1 MGGRNAVAELATSL
15 PQPNR
20 DRVGALTALILISYA
35 LIRIVTLPTLETEL
49 AVFGLIVPVNIDVR
63 VMMLSLSAAL
73 AAVGALWVLQSHPL
87 AHIRNPEYP
96 VGLLPGLAAL
106 GMGAV
111 LNQLP
116 VGSAWFVGL
125 VFAGSLLV
133 GVLYAE
139 FLVFDERDPR
149 GRGAIV
155 GLRTLGVVLVVG
167 VAFAGLAG
175 GLRAI
180 FTVPAIFAASMIVCW
195 RALKLEA
202 ANRAIWP
209 YSVACGLIASQI
221 AWGLHYWP
229 TRPMQVAL
237 VVGLTTYVAIGL
249 LSALLRKSL
258 SPRVAYEFA
267 GVSLLVVAAVLI
279 IA

>member
-1 MGGRNAVAELATSL
+1 MELTTPL

-49 AVFGLIVPVNIDVR
+49 ALIGLIVPVKIDVR

-73 AAVGALWVLQSHPL
+73 AATGALWVLQSHPL
-87 AHIRNPEYP
+87 ALIRNPEYP

-106 GMGAV
+106 GMGAT

-116 VGSAWFVGL
+116 VSSAWFVGL

-149 GRGAIV
+149 ARGAIA
-155 GLRTLGVVLVVG
+155 GLRTLGVVLVIG
-167 VAFAGLAG
+167 VAFAALAG
-175 GLRAI
+175 GLRAV
-180 FTVPAIFAASMIVCW
+180 FSVPAIFAASTIVCW

-202 ANRAIWP
+202 AKRAIWP

-249 LSALLRKSL
+249 LAALLRKSL
-258 SPRVAYEFA
+258 KPRVAYEFL
-267 GVSLLVVAAVLI
+267 GVSLLVLAAVILL
-279 IA
+279 A

>member
-63 VMMLSLSAAL
+63 VMMLPLSSAL
-73 AAVGALWVLQSHPL
+73 AAAGALWVLQSHPL
-87 AHIRNPEYP
+87 AQIRNPEYP

-139 FLVFDERDPR
+139 FLVFGVSRDPQR
-149 GRGAIV
+149 I
-155 GLRTLGVVLVVG
+155 
-167 VAFAGLAG
+167 AG
-175 GLRAI
+175 GQLLE
-180 FTVPAIFAASMIVCW
+180 TVMQITEANDAEGKG
-195 RALKLEA
+195 AL
-202 ANRAIWP
+202 
-209 YSVACGLIASQI
+209 GD
-221 AWGLHYWP
+221 
-229 TRPMQVAL
+229 
-237 VVGLTTYVAIGL
+237 L
-249 LSALLRKSL
+249 LFQNL
-258 SPRVAYEFA
+258 
-267 GVSLLVVAAVLI
+267 
-279 IA
+279 

>member
-1 MGGRNAVAELATSL
+1 MELR

-20 DRVGALTALILISYA
+20 DRVGALTALILIAYA

-49 AVFGLIVPVNIDVR
+49 AVLGLLVPVNFDVR
-63 VMMLSLSAAL
+63 VVMLFLAAAL
-73 AAVGALWVLQSHPL
+73 ASSGALWVLQSHPL
-87 AHIRNPEYP
+87 ANIRRPEYP

-106 GMGAV
+106 GMGAT

-116 VGSAWFVGL
+116 VGAVWLLGL
-125 VFAGSLLV
+125 TFAGVLLV

-139 FLVFDERDPR
+139 FLVFDEHDPR
-149 GRGAIV
+149 ARSAIV
-155 GLRTLGVVLVVG
+155 GLRTLGIVLVVG
-167 VAFAGLAG
+167 VAFGTLAG
-175 GLRAI
+175 GLRAV
-180 FTVPAIFAASMIVCW
+180 FSVPAIFAASTIVCW
-195 RALKLEA
+195 RSLKLEA
-202 ANRAIWP
+202 DQRAVLP

-229 TRPMQVAL
+229 LRPMQVAL

-249 LSALLRKSL
+249 LVALLRKSL
-258 SPRVAYEFA
+258 SPRVSYEFA
-267 GVSLLVVAAVLI
+267 GVSLLVLAAVLF

>member
-1 MGGRNAVAELATSL
+1 MALDPPLS
-15 PQPNR
+15 QPNR

-49 AVFGLIVPVNIDVR
+49 TVFGLVVPVNFDVR

-73 AAVGALWVLQSHPL
+73 AATGAIWVLQSHPL
-87 AHIRNPEYP
+87 ALIRSPQYP

-106 GMGAV
+106 GMGAA

-149 GRGAIV
+149 ARGAIV

-167 VAFAGLAG
+167 VAFAALAG
-175 GLRAI
+175 GLRAV

-249 LSALLRKSL
+249 LAALLRKSL
-258 SPRVAYEFA
+258 TPRVAYEFA

-279 IA
+279 LA

>member
-1 MGGRNAVAELATSL
+1 MELR

-20 DRVGALTALILISYA
+20 DRVGALTALILIAYA

-49 AVFGLIVPVNIDVR
+49 AVLGLLVPVNFDVR
-63 VMMLSLSAAL
+63 VVMLSLAAAL
-73 AAVGALWVLQSHPL
+73 AATGALWVLQSHPL
-87 AHIRNPEYP
+87 TRIRRPEYS

-106 GMGAV
+106 GMGAA

-116 VGSAWFVGL
+116 VSSAWLIGL

-139 FLVFDERDPR
+139 FVVFDERDPR
-149 GRGAIV
+149 TLGAIA
-155 GLRTLGVVLVVG
+155 GLRTLGIVLVVG
-167 VAFAGLAG
+167 VAFATQAG
-175 GLRAI
+175 GLRAV
-180 FTVPAIFAASMIVCW
+180 FSVPAIFAASTIVCW
-195 RALKLEA
+195 RSLKLESD
-202 ANRAIWP
+202 NRAVLP

-229 TRPMQVAL
+229 SRPMQVAL

-249 LSALLRKSL
+249 LVALLRKSL
-258 SPRVAYEFA
+258 SPRVSYEFA
-267 GVSLLVVAAVLI
+267 GVSLLVLAAVLF